1 MGAPLYPRGFVLF
14 ELFLKPQEG
23 QSCHR
28 RLGGYVS
35 ASFRV
40 SGDPHQRA
48 INKTSST
55 DGAAPLKAEVAGVRG
70 IFGLGIEYHH
80 AQRIT
85 VLSGHQSATVVS

>member
-1 MGAPLYPRGFVLF
+1 V
-14 ELFLKPQEG
+14 
-23 QSCHR
+23 
-28 RLGGYVS
+28 V
-35 ASFRV
+35 
-40 SGDPHQRA
+40 

-80 AQRIT
+80 GQRIT

>member
-1 MGAPLYPRGFVLF
+1 MSPASMWLCSVPALVPT
-14 ELFLKPQEG
+14 
-23 QSCHR
+23 
-28 RLGGYVS
+28 YV
-35 ASFRV
+35 
-40 SGDPHQRA
+40 A

-55 DGAAPLKAEVAGVRG
+55 GGAAPLKAEAAGVRG